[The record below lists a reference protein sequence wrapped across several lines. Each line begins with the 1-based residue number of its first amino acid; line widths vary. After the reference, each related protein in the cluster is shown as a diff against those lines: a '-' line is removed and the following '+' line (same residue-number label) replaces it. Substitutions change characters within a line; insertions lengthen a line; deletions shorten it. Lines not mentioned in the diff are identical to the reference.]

1 MKKQKKHNTLNL
13 FDFYKKGKIQEKGIT
28 LIALIITIIV
38 LLILAGVT
46 IAAITSNESA
56 PNKAVEARDANKAG
70 AEYDSI
76 RLAAMS
82 SVAEGELNLN
92 VDRPTLKKAL
102 EGVVTNPETIT
113 NTEAPWIVVGAETGK
128 YYTIS
133 LQGKAEL
140 VDGVAFTNK
149 NVKVKPGKP
158 FELELINITGEE
170 LTLTPATSN
179 GITMTLGEN
188 NKVTISTASTIEVGT
203 TASFTATAGTASDTC
218 NVEVVYDKAGAI
230 NSQIGKN
237 VNYSVTISGQTNPI
251 NKWQVFYA
259 DDENGEVFIISEDVL
274 EKNTYIGGTNA
285 TSNAPA
291 YAAGAGSSSLAEGTY
306 GRKYNSKWFKVE
318 GMPDAAKD
326 TNGNPNN
333 NAKTVAYLCDSTNAN
348 WRKYATG
355 TFATGTEAKTANTI
369 GNVYAVGGPTMEL
382 LYVSVKEHEPSKIV
396 TDRTLSPTAVGYN
409 SIFKNEL
416 PTPYKSTGGIW
427 YVPSPM
433 GSANGICMVDSGGN
447 VTWSTMYNNQHPVYG
462 IRPLI
467 SVPLDSFDVDN
478 WIVQPITNP

>member
-1 MKKQKKHNTLNL
+1 M
-13 FDFYKKGKIQEKGIT
+13 
-28 LIALIITIIV
+28 
-38 LLILAGVT
+38 AGVT
-46 IAAITSNESA
+46 IAAIISNESA

-82 SVAEGELNLN
+82 SVAEGELNLD

-102 EGVVTNPETIT
+102 EGVVTNPETII
-113 NTEAPWIVVGAETGK
+113 NNEAPWIVVGAETGK

-140 VDGVAFTNK
+140 VNGVAFTNK

-179 GITMTLGEN
+179 GITMTLGQN
-188 NKVTISTASTIEVGT
+188 NKVTITTASTIEVGT
-203 TASFTATAGTASDTC
+203 KASFTATAGTATDTC

-230 NSQIGKN
+230 NKLIGNN
-237 VNYSVTISGQTNPI
+237 VNYSVTISGQTDPI

-259 DDENGEVFIISEDVL
+259 DDENEEVFIISEDIL
-274 EKNTYIGGTNA
+274 ELNTAIGGTTA

-291 YAAGAGSSSLAEGTY
+291 YSAGAASNSLAEGTY
-306 GRKYNSKWFKVE
+306 GRKYNSKWFEVE

-348 WRKYATG
+348 WSKYATG
-355 TFATGTEAKTANTI
+355 TFSTGTETKTANTI
-369 GNVYAVGGPTMEL
+369 GNVYAVGGPTIEL
-382 LYVSVKEHEPSKIV
+382 LYESVKIKYSYRING
-396 TDRTLSPTAVGYN
+396 TLSPTAMGYN
-409 SIFKNEL
+409 NPFKDSIR
-416 PTPYKSTGGIW
+416 TPYLAQYTTSAGLK
-427 YVPSPM
+427 
-433 GSANGICMVDSGGN
+433 ANGYWWLASPYDYYGGRNDLARFTYSDNGKVDSAG
-447 VTWSTMYNNQHPVYG
+447 YNLTGEYYG
-462 IRPLI
+462 VRPLI
-467 SVPLDSFDVDN
+467 SIPLDSFDTN
-478 WIVQPITNP
+478 WIIQPTTNP